1 MGDDVEGVSGAGP
14 SGTDSARRPVR
25 AELAAALER
34 AESALRLVVR
44 DIESTTSIREPASIL
59 RYGDWV
65 RSTTEGLSPVDP
77 DLQEEEDGLLVAAQF
92 GRSSCSL
99 QGDESVAELAADI
112 AWWVQ
117 DDVID
122 ELREAWPACP
132 QHEHPLF
139 PEAVAGVAVWI
150 CPVNPSST
158 VPIGQLSS
166 IAGTVSS
173 PGESSSSPPV

>member
-1 MGDDVEGVSGAGP
+1 MAGAQQDAAPRPEHVEM
-14 SGTDSARRPVR
+14 
-25 AELAAALER
+25 LAALER

-44 DIESTTSIREPASIL
+44 DIESTTSIREPASII

-65 RSTTEGLSPVDP
+65 RATAQGLAPLDL
-77 DLQEEEDGLLVAAQF
+77 DLQDDEDQLMFAVQF
-92 GRSSCSL
+92 GGNSRSL
-99 QGDESVAELAADI
+99 QGSESVAELAADI

-122 ELREAWPACP
+122 ELRTAWPVCP
-132 QHEHPLF
+132 QHKHPLF

-158 VPIGQLSS
+158 VPIGALAITKGVNTS
-166 IAGTVSS
+166 
-173 PGESSSSPPV
+173 GESSTSPGVDP